1 MNILVYDIE
10 IIKAIPPKDDADRIE
25 GIKYCNGWRDF
36 AGMGIACIA
45 YQINDEPVDVSLSAQ
60 NFKDVIAFHWQGFR
74 AIGFNSIGF
83 DDKLLAA
90 NHRDGFQFFKS
101 DYDLLV
107 EVRAAAGY
115 QSYKDVPQGHTYK
128 LDAIAQANGM
138 AKTGTGELAPIMWQ
152 CGQWKE
158 VIEYAKNDVVVTRK
172 LLDLGL
178 AGELVDPNTG
188 EKLKLREIE

>member
-1 MNILVYDIE
+1 MNILIYDIE

-25 GIKYCNGWRDF
+25 GIEYCNGWRDF

-60 NFKDVIAFHWQGFR
+60 NFRRIVSELSHTRFVV
-74 AIGFNSIGF
+74 GFNSMNF
-83 DDKLLAA
+83 DDKLLGCAFG
-90 NHRDGFQFFKS
+90 NQFT
-101 DYDLLV
+101 DYDLLI

-115 QSYKDVPQGHTYK
+115 WSYKEVPQGHTYK
-128 LDAIAQANGM
+128 LDAIAQANGC

-152 CGQWKE
+152 RGQWKE

-188 EKLKLREIE
+188 EKLKLREVG